1 MTILTTP
8 KDRFVNLPGYIFEPH
23 FIEVDSGLKMHY
35 IDEGQKDG
43 EVVLLLH
50 GEPSWSYL
58 YRKMIPGFVEGGYR
72 VIVPDLIG
80 FGKSD
85 KIAEIEAYTY
95 KGHVE
100 WMKTFIEQLDLK
112 GINLFCQDWGG
123 LIGLRCAAEQ
133 EDRFARIVA
142 ANTGLPNGKGTPSEA
157 FTNWQQFS
165 KTVPEMPIGAIIK
178 NATVNPLTKEE
189 VAAYDAP
196 YPDENYKACARIFPS
211 LVPTSED
218 DPAIPDNLKAWE
230 VLAQWTKP
238 FLTLFSDSDPITKGG
253 ERIFQKYIPGCKG
266 QAHEIMVGGGH
277 FLQEDVG
284 PELTQKMITFIES
297 T

>member
-8 KDRFVNLPGYIFEPH
+8 KDRFANLPGYAFDEH
-23 FIEVDSGLKMHY
+23 YVEIEDGLKMHY
-35 IDEGQKDG
+35 VDEGPRDG
-43 EVVLLLH
+43 QVVLCLH

-58 YRKMIPGFVEGGYR
+58 YRKMIPVFVEGGFR
-72 VIVPDLIG
+72 IIAPDLIG

-85 KIAEIEAYTY
+85 KIKEIDAYSY
-95 KGHVE
+95 KIHVE
-100 WMKTFIEQLDLK
+100 WMKTFIEKLDLT

-133 EDRFARIVA
+133 EDRFARIVTS
-142 ANTGLPNGKGTPSEA
+142 NTGLPNGKGTPSEA
-157 FTNWQQFS
+157 FTNWQTFS

-178 NATVNPLTKEE
+178 NAVVNKLTKEE
-189 VAAYDAP
+189 IAAYDAP
-196 YPDENYKACARIFPS
+196 YPDESYKACARIFPS

-218 DPAIPDNLKAWE
+218 DPAVPDNLKAWA
-230 VLAQWTKP
+230 VLAKSNKP

-253 ERIFQKYIPGCKG
+253 EKIFQKYIPGCTG
-266 QAHEIMVGGGH
+266 QPHEIMKGGGH

-284 PELTQKMITFIES
+284 PELAKKMMAFIE
-297 T
+297 TT

>member
-8 KDRFVNLPGYIFEPH
+8 LERFDNLPGYAFDPH
-23 FIEVDSGLKMHY
+23 YVEVSEGLKMHY
-35 IDEGQKDG
+35 VDEGPRDG
-43 EVVLLLH
+43 KVVLCLH

-58 YRKMIPGFVEGGYR
+58 YRKMIPVFAAGGYR
-72 VIVPDLIG
+72 VIAPDLIG

-85 KIAEIEAYTY
+85 KIAEIDAYSY
-95 KGHVE
+95 KIHVE
-100 WMKTFIEQLDLK
+100 WMKTFIEKLDLT

-133 EDRFARIVA
+133 ESRFTRIVA
-142 ANTGLPNGKGTPSEA
+142 SNTGLPNGKGTPSEA
-157 FTNWQQFS
+157 FTNWQNFS
-165 KTVPEMPIGAIIK
+165 KTVPEMPIGPIIK
-178 NATVNPLTKEE
+178 NAALTKLTPEE

-196 YPDENYKACARIFPS
+196 YPDESYKACARIFPS

-218 DPAIPDNLKAWE
+218 DPAIPDNLKAWG
-230 VLAQWTKP
+230 VLSKSNKP

-253 ERIFQKYIPGCKG
+253 ERIFQKYIPGCAG
-266 QAHEIMVGGGH
+266 QPHEIMKGGGH

-284 PELTQKMITFIES
+284 PELAEKMMAFIAS